1 MKVTD
6 GEVRLSSVAVSDH
19 VFNPR
24 DTEQEGDQ
32 EPSPSADLI
41 LDPNSLEPHHVMS
54 QEIRAAEANYF
65 SKMTG
70 ARVFT
75 FGRDVAET

>member
-1 MKVTD
+1 M
-6 GEVRLSSVAVSDH
+6 RLSTVAVSEH

-24 DTEQEGDQ
+24 DTEPEINKDKT
-32 EPSPSADLI
+32 PSAKLI
-41 LDPNSLEPHHVMS
+41 LDPNTLEAHHIMS
-54 QEIRAAEANYF
+54 EEIRNAETNYF

-75 FGRDVAET
+75 FGRDVPDLN

>member
-1 MKVTD
+1 MH
-6 GEVRLSSVAVSDH
+6 LSTVAVSDH

-24 DTEQEGDQ
+24 DTEQEVSQ
-32 EPSPSADLI
+32 EPSLI
-41 LDPNSLEPHHVMS
+41 LDPNSLEPHHIMS
-54 QEIRAAEANYF
+54 EEVRTAEANYF

-75 FGRDVAET
+75 FGRDVAETED